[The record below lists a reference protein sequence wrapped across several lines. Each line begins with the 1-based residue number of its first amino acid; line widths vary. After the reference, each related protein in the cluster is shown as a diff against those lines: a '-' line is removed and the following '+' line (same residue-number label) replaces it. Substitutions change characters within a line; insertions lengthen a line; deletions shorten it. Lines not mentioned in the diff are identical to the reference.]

1 MLSIKI
7 MKASCL
13 TVCNFLIICFSVFGQ
28 EKAEVAPGKFF
39 EKKSIRGAG
48 EYAYFTLSG
57 KAVTSYR
64 LEGPGKFYVNCRIA
78 LRNIDSKSK
87 SVSIKVVQ
95 SESLIRT
102 YEIPELYADAG
113 KSAED
118 DFPSKVHRIEIDV
131 PPGKHFYRLY
141 STDEKQD
148 IYVRGLYTAYPK
160 PVWKDLTPLNNPEK
174 KQIQF
179 AKPEKVQEYYEI
191 KKKDWFQFAV
201 SDSVQVRIIIRPSFD
216 NKMLDDTKISVSLV
230 NKNTGHEQVYRFS
243 SARAKDV
250 VFANDDKS
258 IPGKSA
264 VFYASLPKPKGK
276 SDGYEL
282 RFLGGAKAV
291 VVRVSINKRS
301 GV

>member
-13 TVCNFLIICFSVFGQ
+13 TVCNLLIICFSVFGQ
-28 EKAEVAPGKFF
+28 EKAEVAPRRFF
-39 EKKSIRGAG
+39 EKKLIKGAG
-48 EYAYFTLSG
+48 EYAYYTLSG
-57 KAVTSYR
+57 KAATSYR

-87 SVSIKVVQ
+87 PAGFKVVQ
-95 SESLIRT
+95 SESLIKS
-102 YEIPELYADAG
+102 YVIPELFADEG
-113 KSAED
+113 KSTEN

-131 PPGKHFYRLY
+131 PPGEHFYRLY
-141 STDEKQD
+141 STDDKQD
-148 IYVRGLYTAYPK
+148 IYVRGLYKAFPK
-160 PVWKDLTPLNNPEK
+160 PVWKDLAPLNKPEK
-174 KQIQF
+174 KQIRF
-179 AKPEKVQEYYEI
+179 VKPDKTQEYYEI
-191 KKKDWFQFAV
+191 KKKDWIQFAV
-201 SDSVQVRIIIRPSFD
+201 NDSAQVRIIIRPSFD

-250 VFANDDKS
+250 EFMNDEKS
-258 IPGKSA
+258 IPGKAA
-264 VFYASLPKPKGK
+264 VFYASLPKPKGR

-291 VVRVSINKRS
+291 VVRVSINKRP